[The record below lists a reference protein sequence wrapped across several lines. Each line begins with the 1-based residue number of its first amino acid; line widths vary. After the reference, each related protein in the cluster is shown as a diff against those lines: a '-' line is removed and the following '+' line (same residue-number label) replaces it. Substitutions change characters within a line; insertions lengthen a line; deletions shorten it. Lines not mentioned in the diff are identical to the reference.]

1 MYKNNN
7 FHKGNNMHKKWVN
20 FALFSVSGQI
30 QFEIFIK
37 KFYHIFSNKLAICDV
52 EDACVDRGF
61 YIPSIHLNIIP
72 LVKLKF
78 FDNNTLHRQWDT
90 NLYIRLGKWFCVNK
104 NGEKYS

>member
-1 MYKNNN
+1 MYKNNH
-7 FHKGNNMHKKWVN
+7 FHKGYNMHKKGVN

-52 EDACVDRGF
+52 EYACVDRGL
-61 YIPSIHLNIIP
+61 YIPRINISIIP

-78 FDNNTLHRQWDT
+78 FDNSTLYR
-90 NLYIRLGKWFCVNK
+90 
-104 NGEKYS
+104 